1 MKLTEYTS
9 TKIMV
14 DEQLLF
20 STIDSLKVAIEYV
33 KLEQNAQKE
42 ILSKSYKDEIWMK
55 TIESDIRDM
64 EKNLKSL
71 RQVVNPEF

>member
-1 MKLTEYTS
+1 MKLTEYA
-9 TKIMV
+9 KIMV